1 MAARRE
7 RRGEVMVV
15 RRRVRGRIEQRDSH
29 RASIIGS
36 LGKPLD
42 VLYFHQYFATR
53 RRSTATRSYEL
64 ARRLVER
71 GHHVTIVSRDTRKLE
86 SGREGRPAG
95 RLVAREQVDGID
107 VLFLNIPY
115 ANRYSTP
122 VRLASFTA
130 FTVAAG
136 IAGALERKPDVVFAS
151 STPLTIGIA
160 GLATARLK
168 RVPFVFEIRDLW
180 PAVPVELGALRSGPA
195 VRGAEWLER
204 RLYEGAAKIV
214 VLSEGAQQDL
224 ERRGIPGEKLALIPN
239 AADLDVFRPDVVDEG
254 FRAMHGLE
262 GKFVALYA
270 GAMGRAN
277 GLDQLVDAAEALRR
291 RGDDRVA
298 IVALGDGGERQR
310 LEERVRELGLDNLL
324 FLPPVAKEELAGIVG
339 AADVTL
345 TIFAPYPVLE
355 TNSPNKFFDSLAAG
369 KAAVV
374 NLDGWVRR
382 LVEANE
388 AGAWVPAGEPEA
400 LAWALSALAGDRER
414 VERMGRN
421 ARELAEREFSRDLM
435 AERLE
440 RTLEDAIG

>member
-1 MAARRE
+1 M
-7 RRGEVMVV
+7 
-15 RRRVRGRIEQRDSH
+15 
-29 RASIIGS
+29 
-36 LGKPLD
+36 D

-64 ARRLVER
+64 ARRLVDR
-71 GHHVTIVSRDTRKLE
+71 GHRVTIVSRDTRMLE
-86 SGREGRPAG
+86 AGRESRPRG
-95 RLVAREQVDGID
+95 RLIAREQVDGID
-107 VLFLNIPY
+107 VLFLNVPY
-115 ANRYSTP
+115 ANRYRTP

-130 FTVAAG
+130 FTIAAG
-136 IAGALERKPDVVFAS
+136 VAGALERKPDVVFAS

-180 PAVPVELGALRSGPA
+180 PAVPVELGALRSTPA
-195 VRGAEWLER
+195 VRSAEWLER
-204 RLYEGAAKIV
+204 RLYDGAKKIV

-224 ERRGIPGEKLALIPN
+224 ERRGIPAEKLSLIPN
-239 AADLDVFRPDVVDEG
+239 AADLDVFRPGVVDEG
-254 FRAMHGLE
+254 FRAKHGLE

-277 GLDQLVDAAEALRR
+277 GLDQLVDAAQALRR
-291 RGDDRVA
+291 RGDERVA
-298 IVALGDGGERQR
+298 IVALGDGGERPR
-310 LEERVRELGLDNLL
+310 LEERARESGLDNLR
-324 FLPPVAKEELAGIVG
+324 FLPPVPKEELAGIVG

-369 KAAVV
+369 KPAVV

-382 LVEANE
+382 LVEEND
-388 AGAWVPAGEPEA
+388 AGAWVAAGNPEA
-400 LAWALSALAGDRER
+400 LAWALSALAGDPER
-414 VERMGRN
+414 VERMGQN
-421 ARELAEREFSRDLM
+421 ARALAEREFSRDLM

-440 RTLEDAIG
+440 RTLEEAVAG

>member
-1 MAARRE
+1 M
-7 RRGEVMVV
+7 
-15 RRRVRGRIEQRDSH
+15 
-29 RASIIGS
+29 
-36 LGKPLD
+36 D

-64 ARRLVER
+64 ARRLVDR
-71 GHHVTIVSRDTRKLE
+71 GHRVTIVSRDTRKLE
-86 SGREGRPAG
+86 AGRETRPVG
-95 RLVAREQVDGID
+95 RLVGREQVDGID
-107 VLFLNIPY
+107 VLFINIPY

-136 IAGALERKPDVVFAS
+136 IAGALERRPDVVFAS

-180 PAVPVELGALRSGPA
+180 PAVPVELGALKSPPA
-195 VRGAEWLER
+195 VRSAEWLER
-204 RLYEGAAKIV
+204 RLYDGAERIV
-214 VLSEGAQQDL
+214 VLSEGAQDDL
-224 ERRGIPGEKLALIPN
+224 ERRGIPSEKLALIPN
-239 AADLDVFRPDVVDEG
+239 AADLDVFRPDVVDDG
-254 FRAMHGLE
+254 FRGKHGLE
-262 GKFVALYA
+262 GRFVALYA
-270 GAMGRAN
+270 GAIGRAN
-277 GLDQLVDAAEALRR
+277 GLDQLVETAAALRR
-291 RGDDRVA
+291 RGEERVA
-298 IVALGDGGERQR
+298 IVVLGDGGERPR
-310 LEERVRELGLDNLL
+310 LEERARDLGLDNLR
-324 FLPPVAKEELAGIVG
+324 FLPPVAKEKLAGIVG

-369 KAAVV
+369 KPAVV

-382 LVEANE
+382 LVEDND
-388 AGAWVPAGEPEA
+388 AGAWVQAGDAEA
-400 LAWALSALAGDRER
+400 LAWALSALAGDPER

-421 ARELAEREFSRDLM
+421 ARGLAEREFSRDLM

-440 RTLEDAIG
+440 RTLEEVVG

>member
-1 MAARRE
+1 M
-7 RRGEVMVV
+7 
-15 RRRVRGRIEQRDSH
+15 
-29 RASIIGS
+29 
-36 LGKPLD
+36 D

-64 ARRLVER
+64 ARRLVDR
-71 GHHVTIVSRDTRKLE
+71 GHRVTIVSRDTRMLE
-86 SGREGRPAG
+86 AGRDGRPRG

-115 ANRYSTP
+115 ANRYPTP

-130 FTVAAG
+130 FTIAAG

-180 PAVPVELGALRSGPA
+180 PAVPVELGALKSPPA
-195 VRGAEWLER
+195 VRSAEWLEQ
-204 RLYEGAAKIV
+204 RLYDGASRIV
-214 VLSEGAQQDL
+214 VLSEGARDDL
-224 ERRGIPGEKLALIPN
+224 RRRGIPGQKLALIPN
-239 AADLDVFRPDVVDEG
+239 AADLDVFRPDVIDEG
-254 FRAMHGLE
+254 FRARHGLN

-277 GLDQLVDAAEALRR
+277 GLDQLVDAAQALRR
-291 RGDDRVA
+291 RGEQRVA
-298 IVALGDGGERQR
+298 IVALGDGGERPR
-310 LEERVRELGLDNLL
+310 LEGRRRELGLENLH
-324 FLPPVAKEELAGIVG
+324 FLPPVPKEELAGIVG

-369 KAAVV
+369 KPAVV

-382 LVEANE
+382 LVEAND
-388 AGAWVPAGEPEA
+388 AGAWVPAGEAEA
-400 LAWALSALAGDRER
+400 LAWALSALAGDPER

-421 ARELAEREFSRDLM
+421 ARALAEREFSRDLM

-440 RTLEDAIG
+440 RTLEEAVAG